1 MNKKSSYETIDKI
14 KKNKINILIGTQLI
28 SKGFHF
34 PSLNCIVVLDI
45 DLSSLGYDLRS
56 SEKNLQ
62 LYHQLSGRAGR
73 SGKPATVYFQTYDLN
88 SKSIHQ
94 ITREDPFV
102 FLENELNIREKYNLP
117 PFERFISLI
126 LTSEDSKK
134 LFSESFKLKNY
145 LTKNINAKI
154 LGPVEA
160 PIYRIKRKY
169 RNRLLIRSLKKHNIQ
184 KNLSKLLKNFKIQP
198 GIKLTVDVDPISF
211 N

>member
-1 MNKKSSYETIDKI
+1 MNKKSSYEIIDKI

>member
-1 MNKKSSYETIDKI
+1 M
-14 KKNKINILIGTQLI
+14 
-28 SKGFHF
+28 
-34 PSLNCIVVLDI
+34 VLDI

-126 LTSEDSKK
+126 LTSENSKK